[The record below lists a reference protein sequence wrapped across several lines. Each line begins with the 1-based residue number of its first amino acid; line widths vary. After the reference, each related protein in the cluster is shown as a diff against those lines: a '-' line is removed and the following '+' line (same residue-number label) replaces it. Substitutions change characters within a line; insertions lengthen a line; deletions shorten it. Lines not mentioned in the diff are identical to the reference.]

1 MVVLFVSPC
10 LHPSADPGVSVSPLP
25 NKKRLHRGK
34 RGVQGSLPQANAG
47 ISTLLSS
54 LEVRTTVL
62 QEARTSVH
70 AARSKRLLTLL
81 STSVQGFSLTRQE
94 VRTTVLQDARTSV
107 HALLTLLST
116 SVQEVRTT
124 VLLSQSGR
132 EILLFAVPAQSVLSG
147 ITMKKENWRA

>member
-1 MVVLFVSPC
+1 MSPC
-10 LHPSADPGVSVSPLP
+10 LHPSADPGVSVSPLQ

-54 LEVRTTVL
+54 LSLIRQEVRTTVL

-70 AARSKRLLTLL
+70 ALLTLL
-81 STSVQGFSLTRQE
+81 STSVQGFSLTRLL

-147 ITMKKENWRA
+147 IIMKKENWRA

>member
-1 MVVLFVSPC
+1 MSPC
-10 LHPSADPGVSVSPLP
+10 LHPSADPGVSVSPLQ

-34 RGVQGSLPQANAG
+34 RGVQGCLPQANAG

-54 LEVRTTVL
+54 LSLIRQEVRTTVL

-81 STSVQGFSLTRQE
+81 STSVQGFSLTRLL
-94 VRTTVLQDARTSV
+94 VRKTVQDARTSV
-107 HALLTLLST
+107 HALLMLLST
-116 SVQEVRTT
+116 SVQEVRTI
-124 VLLSQSGR
+124 VLLSQSFR

>member
-10 LHPSADPGVSVSPLP
+10 LQPSADPGVSVTPLQ
-25 NKKRLHRGK
+25 RGK
-34 RGVQGSLPQANAG
+34 RGVHAARSKRLLPQANAG
-47 ISTLLSS
+47 ISSLLSS

-62 QEARTSVH
+62 HQARTSVH

-81 STSVQGFSLTRQE
+81 STSVQGFSLTRLL
-94 VRTTVLQDARTSV
+94 VRKTVQDARTSV
-107 HALLTLLST
+107 HALLMLLST
-116 SVQEVRTT
+116 SVQEVRTI
-124 VLLSQSGR
+124 VLLSQSFR